1 MSTVTTGDSSSK
13 TETAAAD
20 AMHVVNG
27 AKSGMSDTSTY
38 CNSTPRAEQASDR
51 AEQPSRIGCRPNQ
64 VIRTSSL
71 HPIHNCTARDEQASC
86 QFRGSKNGAAAV
98 ARRDASGD
106 AMGHRIDH
114 LENLVKRLIA
124 KQQQVPS
131 PSTNIV
137 YPPESP
143 QLETG
148 HATSA
153 LAADAQDVSGTGK
166 TVMDGIHSVY
176 LGGNDWHVVL
186 QEINELKR
194 TWSQEQDD
202 QSDYDF
208 RPVPSHTVDGSS
220 LLFSQVKPIE
230 RIEILSTLPPKSEVD
245 RLISHFFNR
254 QAFPITVPRLLFS
267 ILGITMLAYHQ
278 YGEPPEYE
286 GISESLFQLY
296 RMRTAQCLLSGDI
309 AKCKPYTVEALR
321 FNATAELNRKDD
333 NRRGLWIM
341 TGLVVRAAINMG
353 YHRDPSQSPGISLL
367 QAEYRRRIWLS
378 VISMDDMASFLGGFP
393 RTTPALYSDTMEPRN
408 LHDWELSENTTI
420 LPPSR
425 PLSEPTPA
433 TYLIVKG
440 RLFRALGR
448 VADFNS
454 TPSLGSYET
463 VLEIDHAV
471 CDAYQNFPPHMVV
484 APARDDIG
492 TVRDMT
498 NFSNLSLVCMYHKG
512 MCILHRKFLAQG
524 RLDGRFKFSRDRC
537 ISSALALLA
546 FQQGLEP
553 SFYKLSQTRQMLALA
568 ATILL
573 LELELRRKAPDTEA
587 VPESGVLLQALEK
600 SCANWAEAS
609 SGCDEAR
616 RVHQFLVGMLSSC
629 HTEIGTGTGT
639 RTAGSS
645 KALSPKTTFD
655 LSGIGPQFD
664 IPNAGFSFEMD
675 STNMDL
681 DWVAWDTFIE
691 EAKYENGPI
700 Y

>member
-1 MSTVTTGDSSSK
+1 MRIGVATPTVTTGDSSSK

-27 AKSGMSDTSTY
+27 AKSGMSDTSTS
-38 CNSTPRAEQASDR
+38 CNSTPRAEQSNYRGYPDIKLASNTR
-51 AEQPSRIGCRPNQ
+51 MLKCNREKPCQ
-64 VIRTSSL
+64 
-71 HPIHNCTARDEQASC
+71 NCTARDEHASC
-86 QFRGSKNGAAAV
+86 EFRGSKNGAAAV
-98 ARRDASGD
+98 ARRDANGD

-114 LENLVKRLIA
+114 LEDLVKRLIA
-124 KQQQVPS
+124 ERQQVPS
-131 PSTNIV
+131 PSTHLV
-137 YPPESP
+137 YTPGSP
-143 QLETG
+143 QLEAG
-148 HATSA
+148 HAISA

-176 LGGNDWHVVL
+176 LGGNDWQVVL

-194 TWSQEQDD
+194 SWSQEQDD
-202 QSDYDF
+202 HNDYDF
-208 RPVPSHTVDGSS
+208 PPVPSHTVDGSS

-245 RLISHFFNR
+245 QLISHFFNR

-378 VISMDDMASFLGGFP
+378 VISMDDMTSFLGGFP

-408 LHDWELSENTTI
+408 LHDWELSENTTV

-454 TPSLGSYET
+454 APSLRSYET
-463 VLEIDHAV
+463 VLEIDRAV
-471 CDAYQNFPPHMVV
+471 YDAYQNFPPYMVV
-484 APARDDIG
+484 APVRDNSG

-498 NFSNLSLVCMYHKG
+498 NFSNLSLVGMYHKG

-524 RLDGRFKFSRDRC
+524 GIDGRFKFSRDRC
-537 ISSALALLA
+537 ISSALALLT

-553 SFYKLSQTRQMLALA
+553 SFYRLSQTRQMLALA

-573 LELELRRKAPDTEA
+573 LELELRRRVPDTEA

-600 SCANWAEAS
+600 SLRTEAKK
-609 SGCDEAR
+609 
-616 RVHQFLVGMLSSC
+616 
-629 HTEIGTGTGT
+629 
-639 RTAGSS
+639 RT
-645 KALSPKTTFD
+645 
-655 LSGIGPQFD
+655 
-664 IPNAGFSFEMD
+664 
-675 STNMDL
+675 
-681 DWVAWDTFIE
+681 WE
-691 EAKYENGPI
+691 EAALDSDGGDCDLKLDGVSVLTHGSHRSIKVTNPLEHLGSAGMEQVKITAPTTGDPLNGPPLP
-700 Y
+700 YTNR